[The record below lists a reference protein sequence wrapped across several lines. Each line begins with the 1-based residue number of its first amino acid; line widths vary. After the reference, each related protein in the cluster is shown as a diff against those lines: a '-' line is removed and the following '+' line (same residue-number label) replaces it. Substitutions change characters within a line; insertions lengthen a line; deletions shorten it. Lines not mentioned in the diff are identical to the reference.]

1 LESVGW
7 RASARRTTGWLI
19 FSTRGQAVHG
29 HNWLRGNTQA
39 VNVAR
44 LQFIS
49 IVNCRRWNAPAAACT
64 NKQHLKFRKRITP
77 IMSATSGDSSDDAAG
92 PAQSPSATTRTL
104 IMQGSRI
111 DSREL
116 FAAER
121 EIIIAHGEDNYRLRL
136 TSQNKLIL
144 TK

>member
-1 LESVGW
+1 VQQLDCASIKLYKQLGQEHWDKTIIMAAPSGDNVGG
-7 RASARRTTGWLI
+7 AGK
-19 FSTRGQAVHG
+19 HDE
-29 HNWLRGNTQA
+29 
-39 VNVAR
+39 
-44 LQFIS
+44 
-49 IVNCRRWNAPAAACT
+49 
-64 NKQHLKFRKRITP
+64 KRS
-77 IMSATSGDSSDDAAG
+77 SATRVL
-92 PAQSPSATTRTL
+92 TVN
-104 IMQGSRI
+104 GSRI

>member
-1 LESVGW
+1 
-7 RASARRTTGWLI
+7 
-19 FSTRGQAVHG
+19 
-29 HNWLRGNTQA
+29 
-39 VNVAR
+39 
-44 LQFIS
+44 
-49 IVNCRRWNAPAAACT
+49 
-64 NKQHLKFRKRITP
+64 
-77 IMSATSGDSSDDAAG
+77 MSATSGDNSDDAAR

-104 IMQGSRI
+104 TMQGGRI